1 MDDMTLEHTTD
12 MLGQELRPGDTIA
25 AAFRA
30 GNSSE
35 LRIGTVVGFATKKDA
50 WYGEGTIDVMEVQ
63 WLSGSPGAWLP
74 EGKKSKIEVTHRRF
88 VKIALDTPSEG
99 VV

>member
-1 MDDMTLEHTTD
+1 
-12 MLGQELRPGDTIA
+12 MLGQELRPGDMIA

-35 LRIGTVVGFATKKDA
+35 LRIGTVVGFGTKKDG
-50 WYGEGTIDVMEVQ
+50 WYGDGTIDVMQVQ
-63 WLSGSPGAWLP
+63 WLKGSPASWLP
-74 EGKKSKIEVTHRRF
+74 EGGKSKIELHHKRF
-88 VKIALDTPSEG
+88 VKVALDLPEET